1 MSLPQMGAAA
11 SSREGAG
18 RGNGGLGWSLT
29 KGAEVSPEVV
39 GLSSNPLTTSC
50 VRHCAKGE
58 GGAKRERRLRGTE
71 GGWLKDKGIGVSR
84 GPMPYRCQLQPP
96 PTWNLGFLLQPAPPR
111 CLVPICQP
119 GSSELQAQGG
129 TARPPSCQA
138 AAYIYLCPPM
148 VAPLQRRWTLV
159 ASQASWQG
167 HLVPQPWHSPGVWAS
182 RAEDGWLGGSPG
194 THG

>member
-1 MSLPQMGAAA
+1 M
-11 SSREGAG
+11 
-18 RGNGGLGWSLT
+18 
-29 KGAEVSPEVV
+29 SPEVV

-71 GGWLKDKGIGVSR
+71 GGWQKDKVQGSPEAQCPTGASSSPHPPGTRVFSSNLLR
-84 GPMPYRCQLQPP
+84 PGAWSQFANQAALSYKPKGALPALLPSARQLPTSICP
-96 PTWNLGFLLQPAPPR
+96 PT
-111 CLVPICQP
+111 
-119 GSSELQAQGG
+119 
-129 TARPPSCQA
+129 
-138 AAYIYLCPPM
+138 

-167 HLVPQPWHSPGVWAS
+167 HLVPQPWHSPSVWAS